1 MGSQTLTKG
10 IERAPHRS
18 LLKALGLTDEEM
30 KRPFIGIAT
39 AKSTV
44 VPGHMHLDQ
53 IVNAVKRGISL
64 AGGVPFEFGVIGVC
78 DGLAMGHRG
87 MSYSLPSREL
97 IADSVEIMASAHD
110 FDALVLVPNCDKII
124 PGMLMAMCRVNIPSI
139 VISGGPMLAGSFRE
153 EAVDLS
159 TVFEAV
165 GKVSAGKM
173 SETELAKLED
183 LACPTCGSC
192 SGMFTA
198 NSMNC
203 LTEALGVALPGNGTI
218 PAVASARLRLAT
230 KTGMQAVELGKS
242 SLKPR
247 DILTKEAFLN
257 ALALDMALGCSTNT
271 ALHLPA
277 IAKEA
282 GIDISLA
289 DIDKMSRQ
297 TPQICYLRPAG
308 DYHMEDLDLA
318 GGVPAVFQVL
328 ADAGLI
334 NTEIKTVSG
343 TVRERLSPPKNN
355 EIIRSTN
362 NPYRPEGGIA
372 ALWGNLAPEGA
383 VVKQGAVAPEMMKH
397 KGPARVFNS
406 EEEAVDAIMQG
417 EIVAGDVLVIRYE
430 GPKGGP
436 GMREM
441 LSPTSALSG
450 MGLDKSVALITDGR
464 FSGATRGAAIGHVSP
479 EAALDGPI
487 SLVAEGD
494 EIIIDIPNRS
504 LELNVSEKELNKRKS
519 NLIKPQ
525 KELKGYLKR
534 YAEKVSSAA
543 EGARLID

>member
-44 VPGHMHLDQ
+44 VPGHMHLEQ

-97 IADSVEIMASAHD
+97 IADSVEIMASAHN

-139 VISGGPMLAGSFRE
+139 VISGGPMLAGHYQE

-230 KTGMQAVELGKS
+230 KTGMQAVELGKVG
-242 SLKPR
+242 LKPS
-247 DILTKEAFLN
+247 DILTREAFLN

-282 GIDISLA
+282 GIDISLT

-355 EIIRSTN
+355 EIIRPTS
-362 NPYRPEGGIA
+362 NPYRLEGGIA

-383 VVKQGAVAPEMMKH
+383 VVKQGAVATEMMQH

-406 EEEAVDAIMQG
+406 EEEAVEAIMQG
-417 EIVAGDVLVIRYE
+417 KIVAGDVVVIRYE

-494 EIIIDIPNRS
+494 EINIDIPNRS
-504 LELNVSEKELNKRKS
+504 LELNVSEAELNKRKK

-543 EGARLID
+543 EGARFK

>member
-44 VPGHMHLDQ
+44 VPGHMHLEQ

-97 IADSVEIMASAHD
+97 IADSVEIMASAHN

-139 VISGGPMLAGSFRE
+139 VISGGPMLAGHYQE

-230 KTGMQAVELGKS
+230 KTGMQAVELGKVG
-242 SLKPR
+242 LKPS
-247 DILTKEAFLN
+247 DILTREAFLN

-282 GIDISLA
+282 GIDISLT

-355 EIIRSTN
+355 EIIRPTS
-362 NPYRPEGGIA
+362 NPYRLEGGIA

-383 VVKQGAVAPEMMKH
+383 VVKQGAVATEMMQH

-406 EEEAVDAIMQG
+406 EEEAVEAIMQG
-417 EIVAGDVLVIRYE
+417 KIVAGDVVVIRYE

-494 EIIIDIPNRS
+494 EINIDIPNRS
-504 LELNVSEKELNKRKS
+504 LELNVSEAELKKRKK

-543 EGARLID
+543 EGARFK

>member
-1 MGSQTLTKG
+1 MHMS
-10 IERAPHRS
+10 RDYS
-18 LLKALGLTDEEM
+18 ALGLTDEEM

-44 VPGHMHLDQ
+44 VPGHMHLEQ

-97 IADSVEIMASAHD
+97 IADSVEIMASAHN

-139 VISGGPMLAGSFRE
+139 VISGGPMLAGHYQE

-230 KTGMQAVELGKS
+230 KTGMQAVELGKVG
-242 SLKPR
+242 LKPS
-247 DILTKEAFLN
+247 DILTREAFLN

-282 GIDISLA
+282 GIDISLT

-355 EIIRSTN
+355 EIIRPTS
-362 NPYRPEGGIA
+362 NPYRLEGGIA

-383 VVKQGAVAPEMMKH
+383 VVKQGAVATEMMQH

-406 EEEAVDAIMQG
+406 EEEAVEAIMQG
-417 EIVAGDVLVIRYE
+417 KIVAGDVVVIRYE

-494 EIIIDIPNRS
+494 EINIDIPNRS
-504 LELNVSEKELNKRKS
+504 LELNVSEAELKKRKK

-543 EGARLID
+543 EGARFK